1 MMKISTIAAI
11 ALSAAVLGAAPGV
24 ALSQI
29 LTRHPQAAIEAE
41 SGMTSSAV
49 NGRLADIGRRLN
61 EAKLANF
68 TRPLPQAE
76 YVEAQREVARGDYR
90 AASAN
95 LDQVEQQ
102 LDSIPN

>member
-1 MMKISTIAAI
+1 MKGSRIVSTAAF
-11 ALSAAVLGAAPGV
+11 VLLIGAAPGV
-24 ALSQI
+24 ALSQMMP
-29 LTRHPQAAIEAE
+29 RQPQAAIQAQASTTLPEVR
-41 SGMTSSAV
+41 T
-49 NGRLADIGRRLN
+49 RLAEVGRRMQ

-68 TRPLPQAE
+68 SRPLPQTE

-90 AASAN
+90 EAAAN